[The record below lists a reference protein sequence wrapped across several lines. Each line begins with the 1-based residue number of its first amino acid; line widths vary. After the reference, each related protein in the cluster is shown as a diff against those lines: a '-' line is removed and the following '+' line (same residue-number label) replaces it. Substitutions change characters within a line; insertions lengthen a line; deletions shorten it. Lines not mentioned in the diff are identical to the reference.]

1 MKDLKV
7 MMMMMM
13 MMMIDDDEIAVISL
27 HCLLFSMSKNKYLKQ
42 ISKSATKESIEIWTS
57 GPQSLFFPN
66 KITNLIALYSTNQ
79 VTD

>member
-7 MMMMMM
+7 MMMMMMMM

-42 ISKSATKESIEIWTS
+42 ISKSATKESIEI
-57 GPQSLFFPN
+57 SLDLKVCFSPI
-66 KITNLIALYSTNQ
+66 KLPI
-79 VTD
+79 